1 MSSLLDLLKKLSTKT
16 TYQKRYIRHS
26 DPAKGIE
33 YNKINPA
40 YLVTKKIWKVDIA
53 RTPQV
58 VRGFDYGIDMH
69 KSGHKANRLNAMVN
83 YCHRRVKGR

>member
-1 MSSLLDLLKKLSTKT
+1 MSSLADLLKTLATKT
-16 TYQKRYIRHS
+16 SYHKRYIRHS

-33 YNKINPA
+33 YNKINPT
-40 YLVTKKIWKVDIA
+40 YLVSKKIWKVDIA

-58 VRGFDYGIDMH
+58 VRGFDYGMDMH
-69 KSGHKANRLNAMVN
+69 GNAYKANRLNAMVN